1 MKHSINFYLDDL
13 KPKVHY
19 LTLRNTLLASLA
31 CAIGIFAWKLV
42 LDSEIKQSKQRVNAV
57 QSQLNLSQMNLE
69 RLQIELV
76 KHNDKATF
84 NQRKQRLEESLN
96 AKRMLW
102 EGVGKGLEATT
113 VNYHS
118 ALDQLTKFHEDNIW
132 LTSFQISEGQMAFG
146 GYSLESSAVTRW
158 MTQLQSS
165 SVFKGREFSLVNIK
179 AHDRNSLTFVIATS
193 AQASETL
200 SVLAPVEANTAST
213 PQLPEVS
220 INE

>member
-1 MKHSINFYLDDL
+1 M
-13 KPKVHY
+13 
-19 LTLRNTLLASLA
+19 
-31 CAIGIFAWKLV
+31 GIFAWKLV

-200 SVLAPVEANTAST
+200 SVLAPAEANTASA

>member
-1 MKHSINFYLDDL
+1 
-13 KPKVHY
+13 
-19 LTLRNTLLASLA
+19 
-31 CAIGIFAWKLV
+31 
-42 LDSEIKQSKQRVNAV
+42 
-57 QSQLNLSQMNLE
+57 
-69 RLQIELV
+69 
-76 KHNDKATF
+76 
-84 NQRKQRLEESLN
+84 
-96 AKRMLW
+96 
-102 EGVGKGLEATT
+102 
-113 VNYHS
+113 
-118 ALDQLTKFHEDNIW
+118 
-132 LTSFQISEGQMAFG
+132 MAFG

-200 SVLAPVEANTAST
+200 SVLAPAEANTASA

>member
-132 LTSFQISEGQMAFG
+132 LTSFQVSEGQMAFG

-193 AQASETL
+193 AQVSETL
-200 SVLAPVEANTAST
+200 SVLAPAEANTASA